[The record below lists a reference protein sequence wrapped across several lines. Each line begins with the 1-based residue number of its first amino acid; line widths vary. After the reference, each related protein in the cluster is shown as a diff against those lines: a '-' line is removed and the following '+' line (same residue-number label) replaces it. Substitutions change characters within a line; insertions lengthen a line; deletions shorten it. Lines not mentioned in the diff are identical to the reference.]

1 MVSESAK
8 RAVKKYTKENLVS
21 IAFKFNKKTEK
32 ELIDFIRS
40 KENQTDYVRKL
51 ILKDMKNGNKSNDW
65 RIINHC
71 KSAWKRAL

>member
-8 RAVKKYTKENLVS
+8 RAVKKYVKDNLVS
-21 IAFKFNKKTEK
+21 IAFRFNKKTEK

-51 ILKDMKNGNKSNDW
+51 ILKDMKKWKSSN
-65 RIINHC
+65 
-71 KSAWKRAL
+71 